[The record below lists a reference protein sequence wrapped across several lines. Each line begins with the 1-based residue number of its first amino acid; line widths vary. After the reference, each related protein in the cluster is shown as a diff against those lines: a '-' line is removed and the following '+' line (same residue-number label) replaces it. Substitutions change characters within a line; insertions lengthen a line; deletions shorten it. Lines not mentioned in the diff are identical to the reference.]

1 MLINA
6 HILHADEQLN
16 IAMQLAKRL
25 PDSIDKNLLI
35 CALHGVQA
43 ELFMMS
49 VDYEKIT
56 TENTQLHRQLYEPI
70 VQAQAARKCK
80 YIDEDALAKT
90 GTYSYNE
97 FEKKLEQACQ
107 GTAKSLGEFL
117 RKYERIGI
125 STSTETASDASTNT
139 CKHTFPK
146 CESMVL
152 SIFPKTSNPPD
163 KGGFFYVR

>member
-117 RKYERIGI
+117 RKYERIGYLDFHGDSKRCI
-125 STSTETASDASTNT
+125 YEYLQAYFPEMRKYGP
-139 CKHTFPK
+139 KHFS
-146 CESMVL
+146 EN
-152 SIFPKTSNPPD
+152 F
-163 KGGFFYVR
+163 